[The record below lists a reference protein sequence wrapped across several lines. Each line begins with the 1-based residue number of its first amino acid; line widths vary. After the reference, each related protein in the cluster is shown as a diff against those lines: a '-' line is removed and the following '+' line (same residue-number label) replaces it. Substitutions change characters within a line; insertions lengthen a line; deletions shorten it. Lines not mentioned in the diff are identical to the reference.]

1 MLETAGR
8 TRADRPS
15 APPVRAAAGPGGP
28 AAHLLALQRQAGN
41 RAVTHVVQRLDP
53 DFQVTGQS
61 KAAAGT
67 PTSIFFDRDSAA
79 ITPAED
85 AKISAFGAVP
95 LAFVT
100 LKGFS
105 SEDETGRPA
114 LVDDRLKAVEKRL
127 QSVSIFSAMFG
138 GLAGS
143 PTKVT
148 DLASGEG
155 RLDYRGI
162 RRVEILVAGA
172 ASSVPNC
179 SAGADIDPG
188 PPPNVFST
196 AYDAATTALLPAA
209 LTALAKPNDPPAKQP
224 LKQLFGGPANAPRVA
239 AGLGLIA
246 AHFPNML
253 PHIPLNDK
261 TAAGHRVIN
270 ACEGDVLAYNQ
281 GTGPSARMTVG
292 PSYAAIADANE
303 RGLILIHEGSHG
315 ATGLVTEDKAYRWQ
329 RLLEF
334 LPPAVALKNAD
345 SYTQFVRLILDPS
358 AVGSERKDDAS
369 TLPAARQR
377 SVREAVA
384 WLEQWLVQGRLELRS
399 LYSAAHTANKGG
411 AWHADDEWYRDHTY
425 KQVSDRFG
433 VTAPPGVPTLDDK
446 TVIAGVYDRLFQLRV
461 ALTTTDLALQAGSPN
476 AWEAGPGP
484 KVTLAPAFLVAGKR
498 AKVET
503 LLGLIVQ
510 AATFIESGRK
520 AGYVSLV
527 KDMAPGFGGP

>member
-15 APPVRAAAGPGGP
+15 TPPVRAAGPGGR

-41 RAVTHVVQRLDP
+41 RAVTHAVQRLDP

-85 AKISAFGAVP
+85 AKISALGAVP
-95 LAFVT
+95 LSFVT

-196 AYDAATTALLPAA
+196 AYDAATTSLLPAA

-224 LKQLFGGPANAPRVA
+224 LTQLFGGPANAARVA

-377 SVREAVA
+377 SVREAIA

-425 KQVSDRFG
+425 RQVSDRFG